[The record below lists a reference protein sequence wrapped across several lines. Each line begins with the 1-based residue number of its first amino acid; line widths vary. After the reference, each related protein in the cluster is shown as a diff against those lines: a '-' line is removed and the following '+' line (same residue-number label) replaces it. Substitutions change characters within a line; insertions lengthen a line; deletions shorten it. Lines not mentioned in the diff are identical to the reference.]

1 MHLVVIHGWREE
13 SAELVQA
20 IAAASVTTAYEAR
33 QRMIGGGP
41 AVLASF
47 AGQEQARALCAKL
60 TEAGV
65 GAFVVDTAS
74 LRGEPGPLTVRRF
87 LLGARSLCLEAV
99 DGVTAEIP
107 YAEIG
112 LLLPGTRI
120 SGQSASKTVTERKF
134 SLGRTVLSGGI
145 PLTKK
150 VTRQEEVTSEE
161 RTKCLYLLARNR
173 PQIVFRQSGM
183 SYDGFGA
190 AMKLSQELNFALL
203 TSELRRLCYA
213 ASFDDRLV
221 NRLGQVRLL
230 GPAQSFEGG
239 LDLAAGILG
248 QSLLPNNIFLAAK
261 V

>member
-1 MHLVVIHGWREE
+1 LHLVVMHGWKEE
-13 SAELVQA
+13 SAELVQE
-20 IAAASVTTAYEAR
+20 IAAASGITAYEAR

-47 AGQEQARALCAKL
+47 AGPELAQGLCAKL
-60 TEAGV
+60 NEAGV
-65 GAFVVDTAS
+65 AAFVVDTAL
-74 LRGEPGPLTVRRF
+74 LRSEPGPFAVRRF
-87 LLGARSLCLEAV
+87 VLGERVLRLEAV

-107 YAEIG
+107 FAEIE
-112 LLLPGTRI
+112 LLLPAVRI
-120 SGQSASKTVTERKF
+120 SGQTETKTVTERKF

-190 AMKLSQELNFALL
+190 AMKLSQELNFAFL
-203 TSELRRLCYA
+203 TGELRRLCCA
-213 ASFDDRLV
+213 ATFDDRLL

-230 GPAQSFEGG
+230 GPAQSFEAG
-239 LDLAAGILG
+239 LDLAAEILG
-248 QSLLPNNIFLAAK
+248 RSLLPPSPPLSG
-261 V
+261 